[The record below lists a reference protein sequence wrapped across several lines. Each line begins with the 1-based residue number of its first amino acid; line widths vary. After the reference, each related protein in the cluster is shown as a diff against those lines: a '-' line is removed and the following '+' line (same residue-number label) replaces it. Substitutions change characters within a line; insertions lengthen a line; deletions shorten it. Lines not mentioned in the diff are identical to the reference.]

1 MSRKAVIFCCI
12 LEGDS
17 SEIFGISSIRLIGVY
32 IRFSQFRKK
41 RIARRKIS
49 MILICAMARSWIN

>member
-32 IRFSQFRKK
+32 QMGDDSHLYRDATEKVVVKSYI
-41 RIARRKIS
+41 
-49 MILICAMARSWIN
+49 

>member
-17 SEIFGISSIRLIGVY
+17 SEIFGISNIRLIGVY

-41 RIARRKIS
+41 RIA
-49 MILICAMARSWIN
+49 